1 MHTLKAH
8 QKEWSTWKVQINL
21 NVSFIPLTLSHALL
35 PRRLSCYINFLCIHR
50 LCLPPSQ
57 LLLFQ
62 LNGWGCM
69 YWHNSSS
76 STQQCEGSA
85 VQLGVSLM
93 IRLMRVA
100 GIQTCLGEL
109 LQEGDEKRGNVR
121 RGTER
126 EEEGTRWTLGDG
138 KERRDWVERRGKE
151 REKMSIKRGNRIGGR
166 EDKRTGIEKRKGK
179 ERKLSKRKGN

>member
-21 NVSFIPLTLSHALL
+21 DVSFIPLPLSHTLL

-50 LCLPPSQ
+50 LCLPLS
-57 LLLFQ
+57 LFQ

-100 GIQTCLGEL
+100 GIQTCLREL
-109 LQEGDEKRGNVR
+109 LQEGEEKRGNVR

-126 EEEGTRWTLGDG
+126 EEEERKWTLGDG
-138 KERRDWVERRGKE
+138 KERKGKE
-151 REKMSIKRGNRIGGR
+151 
-166 EDKRTGIEKRKGK
+166 RKGK
-179 ERKLSKRKGN
+179 ERKQNEMKHRLNHWPITNVPTMHAFLLSACGLFYWTIEGT